1 MISQDLPVSASL
13 LLVLWKPASMTA
25 FYKGAGIQTQVL
37 VFAREAF
44 YSLVHVCVP
53 DVGFFFLLFNSSLGD
68 GCKGISEPNNPFC
81 TDCLF

>member
-1 MISQDLPVSASL
+1 MGSQDLPVSASL
-13 LLVLWKPASMTA
+13 LLVLWKPASMPA

-44 YSLVHVCVP
+44 YSLGHVCVP
-53 DVGFFFLLFNSSLGD
+53 DVGFFLNSSLGD
-68 GCKGISEPNNPFC
+68 GCKGILESNNPFY